1 MSSGKNSKEKKI
13 TQREKNKVIGAL
25 EESCT
30 SLFFGNYLE
39 LVSSNGF
46 LSFDFLIAHCNKAT
60 P

>member
-1 MSSGKNSKEKKI
+1 MSSGKNSKEKKNA
-13 TQREKNKVIGAL
+13 EKKNKVTGTL

-30 SLFFGNYLE
+30 SLVFGNYLE

-46 LSFDFLIAHCNKAT
+46 LSFDFLIAHGNKAT

>member
-1 MSSGKNSKEKKI
+1 MSSGKNSKEKKNA
-13 TQREKNKVIGAL
+13 EKKNKVTGTL

-30 SLFFGNYLE
+30 SLFFGNYFE

-46 LSFDFLIAHCNKAT
+46 LSFDFLIAHGNKAT